1 MSRCGRHGD
10 LRGQLVTAPTRAAED
25 SSGARECQSCGK
37 ESERGERWR
46 IEYRRER
53 ERKKRESESEKEK

>member
-1 MSRCGRHGD
+1 MRKAQR
-10 LRGQLVTAPTRAAED
+10 RGQ
-25 SSGARECQSCGK
+25 K
-37 ESERGERWR
+37 ERGERWR